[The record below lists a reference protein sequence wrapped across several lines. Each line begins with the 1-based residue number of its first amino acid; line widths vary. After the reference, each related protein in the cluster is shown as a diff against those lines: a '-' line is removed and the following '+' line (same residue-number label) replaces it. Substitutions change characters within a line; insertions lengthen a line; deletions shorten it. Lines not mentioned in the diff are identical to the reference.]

1 MQLDESATR
10 FGDCHKDAGPQV
22 MPMHACMECCIQP
35 LLRSVLCCH
44 LAAGSDETAGTLA
57 VQAKVCQGLQFMFM
71 CHITL
76 LWQAT
81 LSAAVSHIS
90 SSQEQYRHGMCGL

>member
-1 MQLDESATR
+1 MLHTASGASSAVILLLDQI
-10 FGDCHKDAGPQV
+10 G
-22 MPMHACMECCIQP
+22 
-35 LLRSVLCCH
+35 
-44 LAAGSDETAGTLA
+44 TAGTLA

-90 SSQEQYRHGMCGL
+90 SGQEQYCHGMCVL